1 MVSMLLSTPAIL
13 RGDLEDEGVLG
24 LWSKSLIYGGE
35 LRSQWGKDAPR
46 VTMCKQQTAQFVI
59 FNPDSEG
66 AVAAKVSSFDLIC
79 FFWRPS
85 DILLDS
91 NTLKGSD
98 PNDQSPLKYVN
109 QLHFTC
115 VTESQA

>member
-66 AVAAKVSSFDLIC
+66 A
-79 FFWRPS
+79 
-85 DILLDS
+85 
-91 NTLKGSD
+91 
-98 PNDQSPLKYVN
+98 
-109 QLHFTC
+109 
-115 VTESQA
+115 ESQLRFQALT